1 MNTEIN
7 QEPKIKILV
16 AIASYG
22 TGNDKYLRQLVDEYR
37 SMSFDVDI
45 VVLSNIQKEVGP
57 EIELVVG
64 LPFRN
69 PWTLPYGHKKIF
81 AERLNAYDLFIY
93 SEDDILISE
102 KNIRAF
108 LKVSKVLPD
117 NAIAGFLRFEK
128 SVDGKITHPDV
139 LGTYHW
145 EPGSVQSIGE
155 YQFAHFTNEHSAC
168 YVISRE
174 QLQRAIDSGGFLV
187 GPHQRKYDLL
197 CAAATDP
204 YTQCGL
210 RKLICIS
217 HLEEFLVHHVANK
230 YIQTVYGVP
239 SAEMGRQVQA
249 LRQIGENGHYRRTL
263 FATETSLVGSLFS
276 KDYYEPVKAEVTS
289 AIPNGASSVLSL
301 GCGWGK
307 TEAWLAAKGMKVV
320 AVPLDAVI
328 PGGADAERIEIVEG
342 DFETAREKLKGR
354 QFDCLLVS
362 NVLHLVDDPIKVLK
376 MFAELLSPGALAI
389 IVVPNLLR
397 FKATY
402 AIAKKV
408 ASYSHVRL
416 PIICMKMFGQDW
428 FKSVGDFKATGTR
441 ATSRKTLRK
450 WTGAAGLRLEDTVEI
465 LPDRAKQA
473 SRVTMGL
480 LDPVMADELIAFAR
494 RP

>member
-1 MNTEIN
+1 MNSEMN

-22 TGNDKYLRQLVDEYR
+22 TGNDKYLAQLVREYQ
-37 SMSFDVDI
+37 SMSFDVHI

-57 EIELVVG
+57 GVELVVG
-64 LPFRN
+64 LPFKN

-81 AERLNAYDLFIY
+81 ADRLNDYDLFIY

-102 KNIRAF
+102 KNIQAF

-117 NAIAGFLRFEK
+117 NVIAGFLRFEESK
-128 SVDGKITHPDV
+128 DGEITHPDV

-145 EPGSVQSIGE
+145 EPDSVKSFGE
-155 YQFAHFTNEHSAC
+155 YRFAHFTNEHSAC
-168 YVISRE
+168 YVISRD
-174 QLQRAIDSGGFLV
+174 QLRRAIDSGGFLV

-217 HLEEFLVHHVANK
+217 HLQEFLVHHTANK
-230 YIQTVYGVP
+230 YIQTVYGVA

-249 LRQIGENGHYRRTL
+249 LLRIGRNGHYRSTL
-263 FATETSLVGSLFS
+263 YETETSLVGSLFS
-276 KDYYEPVKAEVTS
+276 KDYYEPIKAEIIS
-289 AIPNGASSVLSL
+289 AIPNGTSSVLSL

-307 TEAWLAAKGMKVV
+307 TEAWLASKGVKVA

-328 PGGADAERIEIVEG
+328 PGGADVAGIEIVDG
-342 DFETAREKLKGR
+342 DFETVREKLKGR
-354 QFDCLLVS
+354 KFDCLLVS
-362 NVLHLVDDPIKVLK
+362 NVLHLVDDPIKILT

-408 ASYSHVRL
+408 ASYSRVRL
-416 PIICMKMFGQDW
+416 PIILVKMFGDEW
-428 FKSVGDFKATGTR
+428 FKSVGNFQETGAR
-441 ATSRKTLRK
+441 ATSHKILQN
-450 WTGAAGLRLEDTVEI
+450 WTTAAGLKLERTVDI
-465 LPDRAKQA
+465 LPPRAQRA
-473 SRVTMGL
+473 SRITMGL
-480 LDPVMADELIAFAR
+480 LDSVMADELIAFAK